1 MPVSTAILG
10 AIFFVGFALM
20 TPLTSKLYKE
30 LGYSALLGASIS
42 YGYVH

>member
-10 AIFFVGFALM
+10 AIFFCGFAVR

-30 LGYSALLGASIS
+30 LGYSAFLGASLS
-42 YGYVH
+42 YAYVH